1 MIGVLNVNKP
11 SSYTSHDV
19 VAVVRRLLQEKQI
32 GHLGT
37 LDPLATG
44 VLPLAVGNA
53 TRLVEYASYSKEY
66 RAVCLL
72 GKTTD
77 SCDVTGK
84 VLTEKPIEGLTLDQV
99 TQAVLDLKSITEQK
113 PPMVSAVKIG
123 GQKLYEI
130 ARKGETVE
138 RTARPIQILEVEVL
152 SIELPRVSFRV
163 VCSPGTYIR
172 VLCENMGEALGV
184 GGCMEALERTR
195 VGPFS
200 LENSVSLYEIKK
212 NVEAQNLSGMLLP
225 SSLLAKHL
233 PEIHLEESQLAA
245 LCLGQKLKSDRP
257 ELGTAR
263 VMNAQGRL
271 CAIVENMPEGILK
284 PRKVFGL
291 EGMI

>member
-19 VAVVRRLLQEKQI
+19 VAVVRKLLQEKQI

-53 TRLVEYASYSKEY
+53 TRLVEYGSYSKEY

-77 SCDVTGK
+77 SCDITGK
-84 VLTEKPIEGLTLDQV
+84 VLTETPVEGLTSEQV
-99 TQAVLDLKSITEQK
+99 NQAVLNLKSITEQK

-138 RTARPIQILEVEVL
+138 RTARPIQILEMEVL

-172 VLCENMGEALGV
+172 VLCENIGEALGV

-200 LENSVSLYEIKK
+200 LENSISLDEIKK
-212 NVEAQNLSGMLLP
+212 NVEAQNLSGMLLA
-225 SSLLAKHL
+225 SSLLVKHL

-245 LCLGQKLKSDRP
+245 LCLGQKLKSDRL
-257 ELGTAR
+257 ELGIAR
-263 VMNAQGRL
+263 VMNAQGHL

-291 EGMI
+291 EGMV

>member
-200 LENSVSLYEIKK
+200 LENSVSLDEIKK

-291 EGMI
+291 EGMV